1 MLGFWEDKLI
11 NGSRDA
17 LDIVLASFLEPGLSS
32 GLGFHLLQRHT

>member
-11 NGSRDA
+11 NGSWDA
-17 LDIVLASFLEPGLSS
+17 LDIVLAFFPEPGVSS

>member
-11 NGSRDA
+11 NGSQDA
-17 LDIVLASFLEPGLSS
+17 LDILSASFLEPGVSS